1 MDGWKLAGGRRSVFV
16 AVLFVGLAA
25 CTGSTPG
32 PAPGGGGG
40 PGGLPARQES
50 TFTYALQSEAIVGW
64 DPATQNSNS
73 IVPLSNVYET
83 LTRYDPATGD
93 VEPLLA
99 TDWGTSPDG
108 LQWTFTIRDGVRF
121 HTGRIMTAGDVEAS
135 IERTI
140 SLGQGAAYI
149 WSAVR
154 SISAPDDR
162 TVVFELSQP
171 APIDLIASAGYAAYV
186 YDTHVEGVE
195 EKDLNEWF
203 EEGHETGTGPY
214 QLESWSPGQEVELRL
229 TAFPDYWQGWDGLHY
244 DRVVYRVV
252 PEATTAAQL
261 LRAREVTFVQ
271 RMNPQLFA
279 TFKDDP
285 GFETVEASSW
295 QNLLGLLNTQKGA
308 LRDLRVR
315 QAIGYGIDYEG
326 IISALQGAAVPSSGV
341 VPPGLWGHFD
351 DLPNY
356 TYDPSRAGE
365 LLNQAGFGPGKQ
377 PLSLELTYTQ
387 GDADQQLVATIIK
400 SNLAELN
407 IDVQVRGLQWQT
419 QWAKA
424 KSADLNERQDI
435 FIFYW
440 WPDYADPISWFANLF
455 HCEDEPFFNLSY
467 YCNPQLDRLIDDVPV
482 ATATDRERAIQMYRQ
497 MQEILLQD
505 GPALYLYNQN
515 YQYAMLAG
523 IEGFE
528 VNPAYPNVVFVYGL
542 TPSG

>member
-1 MDGWKLAGGRRSVFV
+1 MDGWKHGGARGWVFV

-25 CTGSTPG
+25 CTGPTPG
-32 PAPGGGGG
+32 PTPTGNGG
-40 PGGLPARQES
+40 PGDSPAGQEA

-64 DPATQNSNS
+64 DPATENSNS

-83 LTRYDPATGD
+83 LTLYDPATGD

-99 TDWGTSPDG
+99 TDWETSPDG
-108 LQWTFTIRDGVRF
+108 LRWTFTIRDGVRF
-121 HTGRIMTAGDVEAS
+121 HTGRVMTAADVEAS

-186 YDTHVEGVE
+186 YDTHVEGVK

-203 EEGHETGTGPY
+203 EEGNETGTGPY
-214 QLESWSPGQEVELRL
+214 QLESWNPGQEVELRL
-229 TAFPDYWQGWDGLHY
+229 TAFPDYWRGWDGPHY

-285 GFETVEASSW
+285 GFQTVEAPSW

-308 LRDLRVR
+308 LRDVRVR
-315 QAIGYGIDYEG
+315 QAIAYGIDYEG
-326 IISALQGAAVPSSGV
+326 IISALQGAVVPSSGV

-356 TYDPSRAGE
+356 TYDPNRAKQ
-365 LLNQAGFGPGKQ
+365 LLNEAGFGPGKQ

-387 GDADQQLVATIIK
+387 GDADEQLVATIIK

-424 KSADLNERQDI
+424 KSADPEERQDI
-435 FIFYW
+435 LIFYW
-440 WPDYADPISWFANLF
+440 WPDYADPISWFVNLF

-467 YCNPQLDRLIDDVPV
+467 YCNPQLDRLIDEVPI
-482 ATATDRERAIQMYRQ
+482 ATATDRERAIAMYRQ

-505 GPALYLYNQN
+505 APALYLYNQN

-523 IEGFE
+523 GEGFE
-528 VNPAYPNVVFVYGL
+528 VNPAYPNVVFVYEL